1 MIPYELVPAINLV
14 EHYGSG
20 LPMQV
25 LFGCCCAIGWRTAS
39 MWGSDRLEEP

>member
-1 MIPYELVPAINLV
+1 MIPYELVPAIILV

-25 LFGCCCAIGWRTAS
+25 LFDCCCAIGWRTAS
-39 MWGSDRLEEP
+39 IWDSNRLEER